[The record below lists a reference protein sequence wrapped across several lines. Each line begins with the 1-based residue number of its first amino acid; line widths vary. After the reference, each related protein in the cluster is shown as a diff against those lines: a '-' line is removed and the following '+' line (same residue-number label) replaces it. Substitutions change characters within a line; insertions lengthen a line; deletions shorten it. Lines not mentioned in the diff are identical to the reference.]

1 MHEAKLILFFYRV
14 SSNQVNGNLNHV
26 MIRSFLPSVGTH
38 YSMMDVLPAFGRTT
52 GRATTLVKMD
62 GNCGRRF
69 GANEA
74 NRSDK
79 TGIAL
84 I

>member
-1 MHEAKLILFFYRV
+1 
-14 SSNQVNGNLNHV
+14 
-26 MIRSFLPSVGTH
+26 
-38 YSMMDVLPAFGRTT
+38 MDVLPAFGRTT

-69 GANEA
+69 GSNEA

>member
-1 MHEAKLILFFYRV
+1 
-14 SSNQVNGNLNHV
+14 
-26 MIRSFLPSVGTH
+26 MIRSFLHSVGTH
-38 YSMMDVLPAFGRTT
+38 YSVMDVLPAFGRTT

-69 GANEA
+69 GSNEA

-84 I
+84 LFLCVNELLEYRAHLL